1 MKKFLSIFV
10 ALAMAFSLFAGVGA
24 GLAKADSTFTV
35 TSSGNFFGGIDAVGA
50 AATDGYGTVT
60 ASVYNSLSATVNVT
74 TAAVGIFDSNVAL
87 NGPNITL
94 YKVDTTALEAGLS
107 AATPTLTSTDSNWR
121 NAGNQVIAF
130 GGTMKVTPGLAPGD
144 VVTVV
149 GGVNGVGTV
158 KSSLGGGVYYVN
170 VTTTI
175 VNAQADSAGNRTGAI
190 SQVMHTTYPVS
201 SFDEGW
207 RTTGTK
213 TITFNGPLTLAAND
227 QLDVYMDQ
235 LQPAA
240 AAYAYLTL
248 SGTVSVGNV
257 AAATWQDT
265 TGVSHSASVTAS
277 TGDTLTSVTTNLT
290 NAINAVSGGLVTA
303 TSGGASVIKLTQ
315 IVAGTVGN
323 GKTLT
328 ASATANTVIIHTLGG
343 LTQPAYVE
351 VGRTLQLVATDQTG
365 AIVTATWT
373 NGTITPTYN
382 PDGSILSY
390 TSNTNANVT
399 LTSAGLVLG
408 VTEGAALI
416 TATLSNGQTGQFV
429 VVVVAPQ
436 TLTSLS
442 VNLVPA
448 TLKVAGRAQFGAI
461 AASAGYAALD
471 YTTQAAWSDTLPVAV
486 VSNVAP
492 TQGLLTYSVAETG
505 AVTASV
511 GTLTA
516 TTTATI
522 DATGVLTATSG
533 VITPVP
539 TTTVIV
545 LTIGTNI
552 VSVNGKAT
560 SVDAAPEIVNS
571 RTFVPIRF
579 IAETFGSTVSWLP
592 ETKGITITLGTMTIG
607 LQIANA
613 TAVINGNIIAL
624 EAAPYIKNSRTMVP
638 LRVISESFGG
648 NVVWN
653 ATNSTITI
661 TYVLPVVPAA

>member
-35 TSSGNFFGGIDAVGA
+35 TSSGNFFGGVDVLGA
-50 AATDGYGTVT
+50 AATDGLGTVT
-60 ASVYNSLSATVNVT
+60 SIVDSTHANVNVT
-74 TAAVGIFDSNVAL
+74 TAAVGIFAGSGNV
-87 NGPNITL
+87 T
-94 YKVDTTALEAGLS
+94 VTTANDVY
-107 AATPTLTSTDSNWR
+107 AATNMFSTDANWG
-121 NAGNQVIAF
+121 NAGNQIIAF
-130 GGTMKVTPGLAPGD
+130 TGTTAGTLNHND
-144 VVTVV
+144 VVTVAGAV
-149 GGVNGVGTV
+149 PGVGTI
-158 KSSLGGGVYYVN
+158 KSLIATTSSGSTYYVA

-175 VNAQADSAGNRTGAI
+175 VGAQILTDGSGSKTGLITQVNRTAAA
-190 SQVMHTTYPVS
+190 TTS
-201 SFDEGW
+201 SDEGW

-213 TITFNGPLTLAAND
+213 SILFTGTVPAVGSS
-227 QLDVYMDQ
+227 LDAGMNQ
-235 LQPAA
+235 LQAA
-240 AAYAYLTL
+240 VPAYAFLTL
-248 SGTVSVGNV
+248 SGKVDAGNV
-257 AAATWQDT
+257 AGATWQDT

-277 TGDTLTSVTTNLT
+277 AGDTAVSIAANLAAAV
-290 NAINAVSGGLVTA
+290 NNVSGGLVSA
-303 TSGGASVIKLTQ
+303 QIYPAGSSVIKMVQ

-328 ASATANTVIIHTLGG
+328 ASASSNTVTICTLGG
-343 LTQPAYVE
+343 VTQPAYVE

-373 NGTITPTYN
+373 IGTTTSTPVYSGTTVVGYTYN
-382 PDGSILSY
+382 TTG
-390 TSNTNANVT
+390 NTNVT

-429 VVVVAPQ
+429 VVVIAPQ
-436 TLTSLS
+436 TLTGLS

-448 TLKVAGRAQFGAI
+448 TLKVAGQAQFGAI

-471 YTTQAAWSDTLPVAV
+471 YTTQATWSDTLPVAV

-492 TQGLLTYSVAETG
+492 TQGLLTYSVDETG
-505 AVTASV
+505 AVTAVV

-522 DATGVLTATSG
+522 AAGVLTATSG

-539 TTTVIV
+539 TTMVIV

-571 RTFVPIRF
+571 STFVPIRF

-592 ETKGITITLGTMTIG
+592 ETKGITITLGTMTVG

-661 TYVLPVVPAA
+661 TYTPPAA